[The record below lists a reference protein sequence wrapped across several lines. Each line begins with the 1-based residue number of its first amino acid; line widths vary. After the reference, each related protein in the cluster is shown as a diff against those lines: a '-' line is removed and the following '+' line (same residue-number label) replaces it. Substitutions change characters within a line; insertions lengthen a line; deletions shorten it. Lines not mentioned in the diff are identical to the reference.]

1 MGSWDIG
8 EREKKG
14 ILQTLMARKQLTFIR
29 HLLCASYMLCLAPY
43 IFYLIHQAIKLGT
56 IRYIL

>member
-29 HLLCASYMLCLAPY
+29 HLLCAICYA
-43 IFYLIHQAIKLGT
+43 
-56 IRYIL
+56 